1 MDYYDLGE
9 TTEAKF
15 IKRLNR
21 FVATVEL
28 NGNLTEVHVAN
39 TGRMGELLYN
49 GAPLAINSPLLLKR
63 SSGGQETLPLTARYY
78 QTLTSVESGSA
89 NATAT
94 LNLTYQ

>member
-21 FVATVEL
+21 FAATVEL

-49 GAPLAINSPLLLKR
+49 GARVWLKKA
-63 SSGGQETLPLTARYY
+63 G
-78 QTLTSVESGSA
+78 
-89 NATAT
+89 
-94 LNLTYQ
+94 